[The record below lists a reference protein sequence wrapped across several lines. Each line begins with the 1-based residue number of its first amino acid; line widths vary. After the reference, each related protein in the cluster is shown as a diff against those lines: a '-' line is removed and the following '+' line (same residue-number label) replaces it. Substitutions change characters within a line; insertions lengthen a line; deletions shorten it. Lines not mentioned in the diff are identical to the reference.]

1 MRRLDGEELIEI
13 EVDDSLQR
21 FAGGTVSQG
30 LGQRIEPLG
39 VLALQGGHGVA
50 PALRRKGP
58 DDPANRRS
66 TIRHMSPSEKR
77 RLLQDLGRDLA

>member
-1 MRRLDGEELIEI
+1 
-13 EVDDSLQR
+13 
-21 FAGGTVSQG
+21 
-30 LGQRIEPLG
+30 
-39 VLALQGGHGVA
+39 LQGGHGVA